1 LELGLSEGDAAIL
14 HRVLVRQNP
23 WTMFDPEGL
32 AMFGLFNSYGDYFH
46 EVGEVF
52 KGYGDVTVGALAA
65 TARAIVEL
73 PKNTVGVVSSLA
85 ELSQMDHAVEGVK
98 NAGSKGYQDVKQA
111 ASDYGDRLANGDN
124 RAWGQVIGTALTLGG
139 AKGANFAKAAEVVE
153 ASEATTTAA
162 RVVAK
167 TEQAVAETSSSGA
180 ESANAA
186 SALKSKL
193 SALEDAQSTAAK
205 TRNLPD
211 GRMRY
216 YDAETPAT
224 KPGPTRGAS
233 YVTEYNPKTG
243 GVRSWMEAYDQA
255 GKVNRVHPKM
265 INGQTVKSQH
275 YPPTAK
281 ELGR

>member
-1 LELGLSEGDAAIL
+1 
-14 HRVLVRQNP
+14 
-23 WTMFDPEGL
+23 
-32 AMFGLFNSYGDYFH
+32 
-46 EVGEVF
+46 
-52 KGYGDVTVGALAA
+52 
-65 TARAIVEL
+65 
-73 PKNTVGVVSSLA
+73 
-85 ELSQMDHAVEGVK
+85 MDHAVEGVK